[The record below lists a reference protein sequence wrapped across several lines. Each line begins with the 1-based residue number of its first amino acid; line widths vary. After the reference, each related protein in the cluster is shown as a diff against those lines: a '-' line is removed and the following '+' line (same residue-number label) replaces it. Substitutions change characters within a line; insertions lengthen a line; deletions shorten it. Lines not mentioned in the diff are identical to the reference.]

1 MGEKQQNKHS
11 AMMLKMSVSDNSKII
26 YSPIFNIDLSIS
38 DISFSFASMFKEV
51 RIKKKLF

>member
-1 MGEKQQNKHS
+1 
-11 AMMLKMSVSDNSKII
+11 MLKMSVSDNSKII

-38 DISFSFASMFKEV
+38 DISFSFASTFTEI